1 MIALTTAATRHR
13 HFCLFGILC
22 VPFRDTCAGI
32 KGWSVYCASGY
43 CFVQSID
50 GGFVSDP
57 YLNQYDGCPLGR
69 ITRGILH
76 VLLKACPAL
85 AKHLDGSG
93 VNIVM
98 NNYSPTLG
106 RCLASHDIV
115 VVDTTRKKRT
125 DVADR
130 WLSSHAHENVP
141 VTYFWRRVFD
151 QKFRQAV
158 SNAFFVCVTW
168 AKEMEAKCAEKLA
181 EVRDVSDS
189 VGGAGSGRG
198 AASGGGGGVSEEG
211 REGGEDAHLS
221 IAEVEEYVALLV
233 KLRKVERVAWDERLS
248 EHLMSM
254 CNIGDADQ
262 GGRRTTPET
271 RADSRGEWRR
281 PTVGPTQTGLV

>member
-1 MIALTTAATRHR
+1 MIALTAVATRHG
-13 HFCLFGILC
+13 HFSFILSC
-22 VPFRDTCAGI
+22 VPFRRTCAGI
-32 KGWSVYCASGY
+32 KGWNVYCASGY

-50 GGFVSDP
+50 GGFVPDP

-98 NNYSPTLG
+98 NNYSPTLV
-106 RCLASHDIV
+106 RCFASHDIV

-130 WLSSHAHENVP
+130 WLSSHAHGNIP

-151 QKFRQAV
+151 QKFQQAV

-168 AKEMEAKCAEKLA
+168 AKEMEAKCAEKLTEA
-181 EVRDVSDS
+181 RDVSGS
-189 VGGAGSGRG
+189 VGGAGGGSG
-198 AASGGGGGVSEEG
+198 AASGGGGGVSEE
-211 REGGEDAHLS
+211 RKEGGEDAHLS
-221 IAEVEEYVALLV
+221 IAEMEEYVALLV

-262 GGRRTTPET
+262 GGRRTTPEP
-271 RADSRGEWRR
+271 RAASRA
-281 PTVGPTQTGLV
+281 GLR